1 MSKNK
6 TALIAGMFDMNNYG
20 DLLFPIIAQH
30 ELSKRNIDL
39 HVISPTGNP
48 VDYLDA
54 LNSKQIWSALDPDFN
69 FDGILIGG
77 GYIVHTHRMDF
88 LREYQNNIGASV
100 APSTWLGSTLI
111 GALRDVPIVWNAPG
125 VPHPIRPGVRKLAL
139 SAFKAADYLSF
150 RDEGS
155 VKLAGLEKSSNVKV
169 VPDPVLGLSAVWSKP
184 SLESIYY
191 DLLEKLGVDKKVN
204 VLACHLRKRSLGK
217 DSINIFVEKLVDVS
231 QSKRFFPILLGL
243 GSAHNDNETA
253 KEICALLSQRG
264 IDSRALVPPTN
275 LKTIASLI
283 AYSSLYAG
291 SSLHGY
297 ITAKTYG
304 VDAFLIAKPAYK
316 KFEGLINHLGAI
328 NDVSTDWNDAWS
340 KIQAIKLCKKRV
352 SSKIYRNLDL
362 HWDSIATQINTRTN
376 SKSSERLE
384 FLSLTISE
392 GLNQSG
398 DAWITT
404 PYTTAKDRK
413 DVLNLKDSGLRNPF

>member
-39 HVISPTGNP
+39 HVISPTGKP

-54 LNSKQIWSALDPDFN
+54 LSSTKIWSALDAEFN
-69 FDGILIGG
+69 FDGIIIGG

-88 LREYQNNIGASV
+88 LREYQTNIGASV

-150 RDEGS
+150 RDQGS

-169 VPDPVLGLSAVWSKP
+169 VPDPVLGLSTVWSKP
-184 SLESIYY
+184 SLESTYH

-217 DSINIFVEKLVDVS
+217 DSINIFVDKLVEVS
-231 QSKRFFPILLGL
+231 KSMRFFPILLGL

-304 VDAFLIAKPAYK
+304 VDAFLIAKPAYQ
-316 KFEGLINHLGAI
+316 KFDGLINHLKTFK
-328 NDVSTDWNDAWS
+328 DVSKDWNDAWS
-340 KIQAIKLCKKRV
+340 KIQAMKPCNTVV
-352 SSKIYRNLDL
+352 SSKIYRDLDM
-362 HWDSIATQINTRTN
+362 HWDLIATRINTNTK
-376 SKSSERLE
+376 SKSSERLK
-384 FLSLTISE
+384 FLTLTISE
-392 GLNQSG
+392 GINQSG
-398 DAWITT
+398 DAWITA
-404 PYTTAKDRK
+404 PYTTEKDRI
-413 DVLNLKDSGLRNPF
+413 DVLNVKSSDIRIPF